1 MKQDILSNLLI
12 LATGAAIGSA
22 ITWVVMKRKYDSFE
36 YIYEDEDP
44 DENTLEE
51 EERVDGPIVKSGDR
65 VEPVKRKDMVRY
77 NKIVKDAGYSGPE
90 EEKEE
95 RDVDKPYIIPESEFS
110 ELEGYNVE
118 TLYYYEDGVLT
129 DDQNN
134 IIDDVDDIVG
144 EETLSEFEENED
156 CDSIYVRNDKLKC
169 DYEILR
175 DMGRYSEQYP
185 RED

>member
-1 MKQDILSNLLI
+1 MKQDILSNLLL

-44 DENTLEE
+44 DGNTLEE

-65 VEPVKRKDMVRY
+65 VEPVKRKDMIRY
-77 NKIVKDAGYSGPE
+77 NKIVKDSGYSGPE

-95 RDVDKPYIIPESEFS
+95 SDVDKPYIIPESEFS